1 MTKRKTSPQPKQERA
16 KETIEQVLQATD
28 EALRDGGEA
37 SVRIQDISQS
47 TGVSVGSIYHHFG
60 DRDGLIRAAY
70 VHRFEANVKEDIR
83 RAKNFMERMHSVEE
97 IGQHYDEMIEFLNN
111 HFLMFPAREQA
122 NVLGNTAGRPLLR
135 DAIIE
140 VQNELTDG
148 FTEVMQLL
156 QDRKML
162 KPHLTPR
169 AAAVMALG
177 MLHGR
182 IVAEFDRTPVSDQEW
197 NQAMLSAFGGLFILD
212 DQLNV

>member
-1 MTKRKTSPQPKQERA
+1 MTPQPKQERA
-16 KETIEQVLQATD
+16 KDTIEQVLVAAD
-28 EALRDGGEA
+28 AALRDGGEA
-37 SVRIQDISQS
+37 SVRIQEISTN
-47 TGVSVGSIYHHFG
+47 TGVSIGSIYHHFG

-70 VHRFEANVKEDIR
+70 VNRFEASVKEDIR
-83 RAKNFMERMHSVEE
+83 RAKTFMERMHSVEE
-97 IGQHYDEMIEFLNN
+97 MGQHYDEMIEFLNN

-135 DAIIE
+135 DAIVE

-156 QDRKML
+156 HDRKML

-182 IVAEFDRTPVSDQEW
+182 IIAEFDRTPVSDQEW
-197 NQAMLSAFGGLFILD
+197 NQAMLSAFGGLFIIN

>member
-1 MTKRKTSPQPKQERA
+1 
-16 KETIEQVLQATD
+16 
-28 EALRDGGEA
+28 
-37 SVRIQDISQS
+37 
-47 TGVSVGSIYHHFG
+47 
-60 DRDGLIRAAY
+60 
-70 VHRFEANVKEDIR
+70 
-83 RAKNFMERMHSVEE
+83 
-97 IGQHYDEMIEFLNN
+97 MIEFLNN

-197 NQAMLSAFGGLFILD
+197 NQAMLSAFGGLFIID